1 MSRWE
6 GKTDREPRRA
16 RRFVIHMPLRYH
28 QPGENVWRH
37 GRVENISRTGVLFSA
52 EELMDLSAPIEMRF
66 QLPVEIGGATAAQ
79 VLCAGE
85 IVRTV
90 PPPSSGQLPFL
101 AAQIRTYQFIPKGRT
116 P

>member
-6 GKTDREPRRA
+6 GQTDRESTRA
-16 RRFVIHMPLRYH
+16 QRFVIPMPLRYRR
-28 QPGENVWRH
+28 PGEREWHN
-37 GRVENISRTGVLFSA
+37 GEVENISRTGVLFSA

-90 PPPSSGQLPFL
+90 PPPSSGQLQFL